1 MVGERI
7 FSSEM
12 CTCTEMK
19 NVRPRKQ
26 TFQMKKEKEN
36 SSGGKGGGNYGN
48 DGRGIV
54 MCGRGREKSINI
66 MYILDELNQHV
77 FQRNKQR
84 GHLNQ
89 PANIC

>member
-1 MVGERI
+1 M
-7 FSSEM
+7 SDPK
-12 CTCTEMK
+12 T
-19 NVRPRKQ
+19 NVSDEKKRK
-26 TFQMKKEKEN
+26 TAA
-36 SSGGKGGGNYGN
+36 GGRGNYGN
-48 DGRGIV
+48 DGKGNE
-54 MCGRGREKSINI
+54 MGGRGREKSINI